1 MPTLPDVNRANQ
13 FLERSVN
20 RDCHSRMPPVVE
32 VISSAN
38 ALVNVNIVRFIPVR
52 PPCSR
57 PWINQIEPKTTVLE
71 ARVTFDNHHRH
82 AVNAEPVLPPKMRA
96 EPVIWNAIAAI
107 TAPITPVVMF
117 MLPVLSAVTVPNVP
131 LFGALSAIAPVR
143 ITVFGPTGLIV
154 MHLWL

>member
-38 ALVNVNIVRFIPVR
+38 ALVNINIVSLIPVR
-52 PPCSR
+52 PPRSR
-57 PWINQIEPKTTVLE
+57 PWINQIEPKTTILE
-71 ARVTFDNHHRH
+71 PRVSIDDHHRH
-82 AVNAEPVLPPKMRA
+82 AVDTEPVVPSKMLAEPVVRN
-96 EPVIWNAIAAI
+96 VIAAI

-117 MLPVLSAVTVPNVP
+117 MLPVLCAVTIPNVP
-131 LFGALSAIAPVR
+131 LFGTLPTIAPVR
-143 ITVFGPTGLIV
+143 IAVFRPTGFV
-154 MHLWL
+154 MHLRL